1 MYDNSCSSID
11 ESEMPEDEG
20 EMERLSACRLMHVS
34 VNRVPDIF
42 CNRNLK
48 MSKLQMFPDQKS
60 CDGGILD
67 EEMARESGLTYLN
80 LRCDDT
86 RKVSIEQILYTYLY
100 IQIMYIY
107 KGTGFQI

>member
-11 ESEMPEDEG
+11 ESEDVG

-42 CNRNLK
+42 CCKNLK
-48 MSKLQMFPDQKS
+48 MSNLQMFPDQKS
-60 CDGGILD
+60 CDGDILD
-67 EEMARESGLTYLN
+67 EEMERESGLTYLN

-86 RKVSIEQILYTYLY
+86 RKVSIEQILYMCT
-100 IQIMYIY
+100 
-107 KGTGFQI
+107 FQLCTCILC

>member
-1 MYDNSCSSID
+1 M
-11 ESEMPEDEG
+11 
-20 EMERLSACRLMHVS
+20 
-34 VNRVPDIF
+34 
-42 CNRNLK
+42 K

-107 KGTGFQI
+107 KGRGFQI

>member
-11 ESEMPEDEG
+11 ESEMPEVVG

-42 CNRNLK
+42 CSKNPK

-60 CDGGILD
+60 CDGGILE

-86 RKVSIEQILYTYLY
+86 RKVSIEQILYMYVY
-100 IQIMYIY
+100 IQDMYIS
-107 KGTGFQI
+107 